1 MRVQVTPPLE
11 SDRGDARAARV
22 LAVSEAQIPS
32 AVLGVNAVF
41 EHLAASDG
49 SCALRHASSV
59 DLDPAD
65 VAWAD
70 AIVLVRGASPAERRI
85 LTVAQRLG
93 RFVATY
99 MDDDLERVPE
109 GARSAYFFRSPRV
122 LANLSAI
129 LTAAHA
135 VYVCSERLGE
145 VLTARH
151 ARSVTLLRQPRPPR
165 VPGEHSPPAVL
176 TRSGADANGIV
187 RVGFLGSVD
196 HAVFLESLLAE
207 PLRAI
212 ARDRPGRVELV
223 FCGANP
229 PFARALGARLD
240 PFDLDFTA
248 WRRRAL
254 ALGVGVG
261 LAPLADS
268 AFHRCKYFNKY
279 LEYGSLGIA
288 GIYSSVPPSADVV
301 VDGETGLLC
310 ANEPAAWQAAL
321 GRLVDDA
328 ELRLRLARAA
338 YEDVERRFSVRALEA
353 HWRAAL
359 APLLAHR
366 APSVETRA
374 VRLPRGRLRH
384 ALDRLAVYGPY
395 RFTERAFGRVS
406 GRLRPG

>member
-1 MRVQVTPPLE
+1 MKPPLE
-11 SDRGDARAARV
+11 SDRGRARAARV

-41 EHLAASDG
+41 EHLAATDG
-49 SCALRHASSV
+49 SCELRRASSV

-85 LTVAQRLG
+85 LAAARRLG

-99 MDDDLERVPE
+99 MDDDLERVPA
-109 GARSAYFFRSPRV
+109 GARSAYFFRSPQV

-129 LTAAHA
+129 LTVADA
-135 VYVCSERLGE
+135 VYVCSERLRE

-151 ARSVTLLRQPRPPR
+151 PRSVTLLRQPRPPR
-165 VPGEHSPPAVL
+165 IPGEDGPPAVL
-176 TRSGADANGIV
+176 TRSGSAPDASAIV

-196 HAVFLESLLAE
+196 HAAFLESLLAE

-212 ARDRPGRVELV
+212 ARDRPGRIELV

-229 PFARALGARLD
+229 PFARALGARLE
-240 PFDLDFTA
+240 PFDLDFSA

-268 AFHRCKYFNKY
+268 PFHRCKYFNKV

-301 VDGETGLLC
+301 VDGQTGLLC
-310 ANEPAAWQAAL
+310 ANEPAAWHAAL
-321 GRLVDDA
+321 RRLVDDA

-338 YEDVERRFSVRALEA
+338 YEDVERRFSARALEA
-353 HWRAAL
+353 HWREAL

-366 APSVETRA
+366 APTVEARA
-374 VRLPRGRLRH
+374 VRLPHGRLRH

-395 RFTERAFGRVS
+395 RFAERAFGRVS